1 MGNFA
6 GILPCLSQR
15 QILTFIWHF
24 ANILPHQNGF
34 PEKAG
39 RVRDIHVT
47 PEAARRWGS
56 LGVAAAHQRK

>member
-1 MGNFA
+1 
-6 GILPCLSQR
+6 
-15 QILTFIWHF
+15 LTFIWHF